1 MKCYRQG
8 GCGPYEQLSCS
19 ECPASKPTFTYKGSG
34 ASTKE
39 MMPRD
44 KAFRIVAKHIYEA
57 HRMYSDDPADRQLLI
72 LADSIEE
79 AKEKAQKAFGIST
92 VFVKPARPTD
102 DPQVYDI

>member
-1 MKCYRQG
+1 MKCYRKG

-19 ECPASKPTFTYKGSG
+19 ECPASKPSYIGKGG
-34 ASTKE
+34 TAPARV
-39 MMPRD
+39 MPREE
-44 KAFRIVAKHIYEA
+44 AFRVVAKHIYEA

-92 VFVKPARPTD
+92 VFVKLAKPTD